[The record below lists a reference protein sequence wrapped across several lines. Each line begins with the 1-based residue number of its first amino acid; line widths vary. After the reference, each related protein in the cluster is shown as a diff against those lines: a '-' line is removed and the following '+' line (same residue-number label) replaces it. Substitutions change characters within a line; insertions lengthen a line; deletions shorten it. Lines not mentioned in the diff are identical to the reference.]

1 MSLTYVGLLSLLGLI
16 WGASFLFV
24 KIGVSEIPPLTF
36 VTLRVLIGATT
47 LFVVTRLNGTRLPK
61 EKSVW
66 IRFLPVSLLG
76 IAIPFSAISWG
87 SQYIDSGLA
96 AILNATMPLFTFL
109 LVWLMGERDVGTRSL
124 LGVVLG
130 FAGIVVLTMPQW
142 DKGLQATLLGEL
154 AIVLAALSYAA
165 SLIYVR
171 HKLSDQPPIAT
182 SLGQVSV
189 ALLFMAPLA
198 LIERSSWTSFPSAK
212 VIAALLTLG
221 VLGTGLA
228 YLIYYRLLSLAGP
241 TATSLVT
248 YIVPIFGA
256 FWGRVVLGESLSWHA
271 FAALG
276 LIIVGLL
283 LIRRQPSREID

>member
-1 MSLTYVGLLSLLGLI
+1 
-16 WGASFLFV
+16 
-24 KIGVSEIPPLTF
+24 
-36 VTLRVLIGATT
+36 
-47 LFVVTRLNGTRLPK
+47 
-61 EKSVW
+61 
-66 IRFLPVSLLG
+66 LG
-76 IAIPFSAISWG
+76 IAIPFTAISWG
-87 SQYIDSGLA
+87 SQYIASGLA

-124 LGVVLG
+124 IGVVLG

-142 DKGLQATLLGEL
+142 DEGLQATLLGEL

-171 HKLSDQPPIAT
+171 HELSDQPPIAT

-189 ALLFMAPLA
+189 ALLFLVPLA
-198 LIERSSWTSFPSAK
+198 LIEHSWTSFPSAK

-228 YLIYYRLLSLAGP
+228 YLIYYRLLSMAGP

-276 LIIVGLL
+276 LIVIGLL
-283 LIRRQPSREID
+283 LIRGQPSCETVSG